1 MKLRKELDEIS
12 EIVDKIV
19 SSICIVLTAIMFV
32 AVLYQVFGRY
42 VISTSIGW
50 LFLVRACWFGPQK
63 IRQ

>member
-32 AVLYQVFGRY
+32 AGTLSGVWTLCNIDVYCMDR
-42 VISTSIGW
+42 
-50 LFLVRACWFGPQK
+50 RDC
-63 IRQ
+63 